1 MEYVTIAVILYF
13 VPAIVAMTRRHR
25 NASAIF
31 LTNLLLGWTLLGWV
45 VALIWSATANTA
57 EPRDK
62 SAQPGGLL
70 GMMERRKAE
79 RIDQEARAKQQ
90 RGGLSRLDD
99 VSPIG
104 SSRRRGDAEQ

>member
-1 MEYVTIAVILYF
+1 MELAAIAVSLYF
-13 VPAIVAMTRRHR
+13 VPAIVAAVRRHR
-25 NASAIF
+25 NAGAIF
-31 LTNLLLGWTLLGWV
+31 LTNLLLGWTLLGWA

-62 SAQPGGLL
+62 SAPAGGIL

-79 RIDQEARAKQQ
+79 RIDQEAWVKRQS
-90 RGGLSRLDD
+90 GGLSGLDD

-104 SSRRRGDAEQ
+104 SARRRGDADQ